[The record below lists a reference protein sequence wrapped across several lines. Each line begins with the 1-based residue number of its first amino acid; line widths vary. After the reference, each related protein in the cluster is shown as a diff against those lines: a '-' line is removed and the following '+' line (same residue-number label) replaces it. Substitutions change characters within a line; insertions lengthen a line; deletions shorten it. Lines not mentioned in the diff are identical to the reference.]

1 MTQTAIRLDNYRE
14 GFEALEQRAGAGQPE
29 WLRLLRAQ
37 AWNKFNELGFPTA
50 RRGNER
56 WKYTNVRPLAAAGFE
71 SPGQELSLADSQ
83 TVRGVAP
90 WHDGWHNIVFL
101 DGRYSETLSAK
112 PSDSAGIT
120 VTNLAQAIAS
130 NAAGLEKNLGKHAGF
145 DDDAFTAL
153 NTAFL
158 EDGALVQ
165 VDANCQSTAPVHFIF
180 ITTNQQRQTVSY
192 PRVLVIA
199 GANSQTTI
207 TETYATLSES
217 RYFTNAVTEFILEEG
232 AQIDHYR
239 LLLESSKAFHVGVS
253 RAVQGRDSTFRST
266 SFAKGAAM
274 ARQDF
279 QVLQDA
285 PGAFC
290 SLNGLYLTT
299 GEQHIDNLINI
310 DHAKPNTTSRL
321 FYKGI
326 LDGKSKAVF
335 GGEVLVRKDAQKA
348 DARQTDKNLL
358 LSREA
363 EVDSK
368 PSLLIYAD
376 DVQCTHGATAG
387 HIDEDT
393 LFYMRSRGLD
403 KETASQILIHAFANE
418 IIEMVRPEPLRNYLD
433 QLFLAAI
440 PTKGLQFGSAA

>member
-1 MTQTAIRLDNYRE
+1 MTQTATRLDDYRA
-14 GFEALEQRAGAGQPE
+14 GFEALEQRAGADQPE
-29 WLRLLRAQ
+29 WLQLLRAR
-37 AWNKFNELGFPTA
+37 AWNRFNELGFPTA

-56 WKYTNVRPLAAAGFE
+56 WKYTNVRPLAVASFQA
-71 SPGQELSLADSQ
+71 PDHALLSVDRDGLKA
-83 TVRGVAP
+83 VAP
-90 WHDGWHNIVFL
+90 WHDDWHNLVFL
-101 DGRYSETLSAK
+101 DGRYSETLSGG
-112 PSDSAGIT
+112 PSQGGIT
-120 VTNLAQAIAS
+120 VTGLAGAIGSNIAGIQEHLAQ
-130 NAAGLEKNLGKHAGF
+130 HADF
-145 DDDAFTAL
+145 QDEAFTAL
-153 NTAFL
+153 NTSFI

-165 VDANCQSTAPVHFIF
+165 VAANCQSTAPVHFIF
-180 ITTNQQRQTVSY
+180 ITTDQQRQTVSH

-199 GANSQTTI
+199 GPNSRVTV
-207 TETYATLSES
+207 TETYAALSGS
-217 RYFTNAVTEFILEEG
+217 RYFTNAVTEFVLEDG
-232 AQIDHYR
+232 AQVDHYR
-239 LLLESSKAFHVGVS
+239 LLLESSEAFHVGVS
-253 RAVQGRDSTFRST
+253 RAVQGRDSNFRST

-310 DHAKPNTTSRL
+310 DHARPNTTSRL

-393 LFYMRSRGLD
+393 LFYMQSRGLD
-403 KETASQILIHAFANE
+403 KETAGQILIHAFANE
-418 IIEMVRPEPLRNYLD
+418 IIETVQVEPLRDYLD
-433 QLFLAAI
+433 QLFLDAI

>member
-14 GFEALEQRAGAGQPE
+14 GFEALEQRTGAGQPE

-37 AWNKFNELGFPTA
+37 AWNKFSELGFPTA

-56 WKYTNVRPLAAAGFE
+56 WKYTNVRPLAVTSFETPDQVAG
-71 SPGQELSLADSQ
+71 LADAGA
-83 TVRGVAP
+83 VRAVAP
-90 WHDGWHNIVFL
+90 WHDGWHNLVFL
-101 DGRYSETLSAK
+101 DGRYNRVLSRG
-112 PSDSAGIT
+112 PSDSDGIT
-120 VTNLAQAIAS
+120 VTGLADALNSNVPELQKHLAQ
-130 NAAGLEKNLGKHAGF
+130 HAGF
-145 DDDAFTAL
+145 DDEAFTAL
-153 NTAFL
+153 NTSFL
-158 EDGALVQ
+158 EDGAFVQ
-165 VDANCQSTAPVHFIF
+165 VDANCQSSAPVHFVF
-180 ITTNQQRQTVSY
+180 ITTDQQRQTVSH
-192 PRVLVIA
+192 PRVLVVA
-199 GANSQTTI
+199 GVNSQTTVI
-207 TETYATLSES
+207 ETYATLSES
-217 RYFTNAVTEFILEEG
+217 RYFTNAVTEFVLEDG
-232 AQIDHYR
+232 AQVDHYR
-239 LLLESSKAFHVGVS
+239 LLLESPSAFHVGVS
-253 RAVQGRDSTFRST
+253 RAVQGTDTTFRST

-310 DHAKPNTTSRL
+310 DHARPNTTSRL

-393 LFYMRSRGLD
+393 LFYMQSRGLD
-403 KETASQILIHAFANE
+403 KETAGQILIHAFANE
-418 IIEMVRPEPLRNYLD
+418 IIETVQVEPLRNYLD
-433 QLFLAAI
+433 QLFLDAI

>member
-1 MTQTAIRLDNYRE
+1 MTQTATRLDDYRA

-29 WLRLLRAQ
+29 WLQLLRTR
-37 AWNKFNELGFPTA
+37 AWNKFTELGFPTA

-56 WKYTNVRPLAAAGFE
+56 WKYTNVRPLAVASFE
-71 SPGQELSLADSQ
+71 TPSQGLSLAGGDALKA
-83 TVRGVAP
+83 VAP
-90 WHDGWHNIVFL
+90 WHDGWHNLVFL
-101 DGRYSETLSAK
+101 DGRYNEALSK
-112 PSDSAGIT
+112 GPSQGGIT
-120 VTNLAQAIAS
+120 VTGLAEAIAS
-130 NAAGLEKNLGKHAGF
+130 NIPGVQKHLGQHTDF
-145 DDDAFTAL
+145 QDEAFTAL
-153 NTAFL
+153 NTSFL
-158 EDGALVQ
+158 EDGAFVQ
-165 VDANCQSTAPVHFIF
+165 VAANCQSAAPVHLIF
-180 ITTNQQRQTVSY
+180 LTTDQQRQTVSY

-199 GANSQTTI
+199 GPNSRVTV
-207 TETYATLSES
+207 TETYATLSGS
-217 RYFTNAVTEFILEEG
+217 RYFTNAVTEFVLEDG
-232 AQIDHYR
+232 AQVDHYR
-239 LLLESSKAFHVGVS
+239 LLLESPEAFHVGVS

-310 DHAKPNTTSRL
+310 DHARPNTTSRL

-358 LSREA
+358 LSRDA

-393 LFYMRSRGLD
+393 LFYMQSRGLD
-403 KETASQILIHAFANE
+403 KETAGQILIHAFANE
-418 IIEMVRPEPLRNYLD
+418 IIETVQVEPLRDYLD
-433 QLFLAAI
+433 QLFLDAI

>member
-1 MTQTAIRLDNYRE
+1 MDNYRE

-71 SPGQELSLADSQ
+71 SPDQELALADSQ
-83 TVRGVAP
+83 AVRGVAP
-90 WHDGWHNIVFL
+90 WHDGWHNVVFL

-112 PSDSAGIT
+112 PSDTGGIT

-130 NAAGLEKNLGKHAGF
+130 NAAGLEKNLGQHAGF

-153 NTAFL
+153 NTSFL

-165 VDANCQSTAPVHFIF
+165 VDANCQYTAPLHFIF
-180 ITTNQQRQTVSY
+180 IATDQQRQTVSH

-199 GANSQTTI
+199 GANSSVTI
-207 TETYATLSES
+207 TETYATLSGS
-217 RYFTNAVTEFILEEG
+217 RYFTNAVTEFVLEDG
-232 AQIDHYR
+232 ARIDHYR
-239 LLLESSKAFHVGVS
+239 LLLESPKAFHVGVS

-393 LFYMRSRGLD
+393 LFYMQSRGLD
-403 KETASQILIHAFANE
+403 KETAGQILIHAFANE
-418 IIEMVRPEPLRNYLD
+418 IIETVQIEPLRDYLD

>member
-1 MTQTAIRLDNYRE
+1 M
-14 GFEALEQRAGAGQPE
+14 RA
-29 WLRLLRAQ
+29 
-37 AWNKFNELGFPTA
+37 
-50 RRGNER
+50 
-56 WKYTNVRPLAAAGFE
+56 
-71 SPGQELSLADSQ
+71 
-83 TVRGVAP
+83 VAP
-90 WHDGWHNIVFL
+90 WHDDWHNLVFL
-101 DGRYSETLSAK
+101 DGRYNENLSK
-112 PSDSAGIT
+112 IPSRGGGIT
-120 VTNLAQAIAS
+120 VTGLAEAIGA
-130 NAAGLEKNLGKHAGF
+130 NIAGIREHLGQHADF
-145 DDDAFTAL
+145 QDEAFTAL
-153 NTAFL
+153 NTSFL
-158 EDGALVQ
+158 EDGAFVQ
-165 VDANCQSTAPVHFIF
+165 VDANCQPAVPVHFIF
-180 ITTNQQRQTVSY
+180 ITTDKQRQTVSH

-199 GANSQTTI
+199 GANSRVTV
-207 TETYATLSES
+207 TETYATLSGS
-217 RYFTNAVTEFILEEG
+217 RYFTNAVTEFVLEDG
-232 AQIDHYR
+232 AQVDHYR
-239 LLLESSKAFHVGVS
+239 LLLESSEAFHVGVS
-253 RAVQGRDSTFRST
+253 RAVQGPDSTFRST

-310 DHAKPNTTSRL
+310 DHARPNTTSRL

-393 LFYMRSRGLD
+393 LFYMQSRGLD
-403 KETASQILIHAFANE
+403 KETAGQILIHAFANE
-418 IIEMVRPEPLRNYLD
+418 IIETVQVEPLRDYLD
-433 QLFLAAI
+433 QLFLDAI
-440 PTKGLQFGSAA
+440 PTKGLQLGSAA

>member
-1 MTQTAIRLDNYRE
+1 MTQAATRLDNYRA
-14 GFEALEQRAGAGQPE
+14 GFEALEQRAVSGQPE

-37 AWNKFNELGFPTA
+37 AWNRFSELGFPTA

-56 WKYTNVRPLAAAGFE
+56 WKYTNVRPLAVADFETPSQGTPIAG
-71 SPGQELSLADSQ
+71 LDA
-83 TVRGVAP
+83 VRAVAP
-90 WHDGWHNIVFL
+90 WHDDWHNLVFL
-101 DGRYSETLSAK
+101 DGRYNETLSSG
-112 PSDSAGIT
+112 PSQDGGIT
-120 VTNLAQAIAS
+120 VTGLAEAIGS
-130 NAAGLEKNLGKHAGF
+130 NIAGIREHLGQHADF
-145 DDDAFTAL
+145 QDEAFTAL
-153 NTAFL
+153 NTSFL
-158 EDGALVQ
+158 EDGAFVQ
-165 VDANCQSTAPVHFIF
+165 VDANCQPAAPVHFIF
-180 ITTNQQRQTVSY
+180 ITTDQQRQTVSH

-199 GANSQTTI
+199 GANSRVTV
-207 TETYATLSES
+207 TETYATLSGS
-217 RYFTNAVTEFILEEG
+217 RYFTNAVTEFVLEDG
-232 AQIDHYR
+232 AQVDHYR
-239 LLLESSKAFHVGVS
+239 LLLESSEAFHVGVS
-253 RAVQGRDSTFRST
+253 RAVQGPDSTFRST

-310 DHAKPNTTSRL
+310 DHARPNTTSRL

-376 DVQCTHGATAG
+376 DVQCAHGATAG

-393 LFYMRSRGLD
+393 LFYMQSRGLD
-403 KETASQILIHAFANE
+403 KETAGQILIHAFANE
-418 IIEMVRPEPLRNYLD
+418 IIETVQVEPLRDYLD
-433 QLFLAAI
+433 QLFLDAI

>member
-14 GFEALEQRAGAGQPE
+14 GFEALEQRAGVGQPE
-29 WLRLLRAQ
+29 WLRLLRVQ
-37 AWNKFNELGFPTA
+37 AWERFNELGFPTA

-56 WKYTNVRPLAAAGFE
+56 WKYTSVRPLAVAGFE
-71 SPGQELSLADSQ
+71 SPDQYLSLADSQ
-83 TVRGVAP
+83 AVRDVAP
-90 WHDGWHNIVFL
+90 WHDGWHNVVFL

-153 NTAFL
+153 NTSFL
-158 EDGALVQ
+158 EDGAFVQ
-165 VDANCQSTAPVHFIF
+165 VDANCQPTAPVHFIF
-180 ITTNQQRQTVSY
+180 VTTDQQRQTVSH
-192 PRVLVIA
+192 PRVLIIA
-199 GANSQTTI
+199 GANSSVTI

-217 RYFTNAVTEFILEEG
+217 RYFTNAVTEFVLEDG
-232 AQIDHYR
+232 ARIDHYR
-239 LLLESSKAFHVGVS
+239 LLLESPKAFHVGVS

-310 DHAKPNTTSRL
+310 DHAQPNTTSRL

-418 IIEMVRPEPLRNYLD
+418 IIETVQVEPLKDYLD
-433 QLFLAAI
+433 QLFMAAI

>member
-14 GFEALEQRAGAGQPE
+14 GFEALEQRAGADQPE

-56 WKYTNVRPLAAAGFE
+56 WKYTNVRPLAVAGFE
-71 SPGQELSLADSQ
+71 SPDQDLSLAGAQ
-83 TVRGVAP
+83 AVRDVAP
-90 WHDGWHNIVFL
+90 WHEGWHNIVFL

-112 PSDSAGIT
+112 PSDATGIT

-130 NAAGLEKNLGKHAGF
+130 NAAGLRNNLGQHAGF

-153 NTAFL
+153 NTSFL
-158 EDGALVQ
+158 EDGAFVL

-180 ITTNQQRQTVSY
+180 ITTDQPRQTVTH
-192 PRVLVIA
+192 PRVLVVA
-199 GANSQTTI
+199 GPNSRVTI
-207 TETYATLSES
+207 TETYATLAES
-217 RYFTNAVTEFILEEG
+217 RYFTNAVTEFVLEDG
-232 AQIDHYR
+232 AQVEHYR
-239 LLLESSKAFHVGVS
+239 LLLESPKAFHVGVS

-310 DHAKPNTTSRL
+310 DHARPNTTSRL

-326 LDGKSKAVF
+326 LDGRSKAVF

-393 LFYMRSRGLD
+393 LFYMQSRGLD
-403 KETASQILIHAFANE
+403 KETAGQILIHAFANE
-418 IIEMVRPEPLRNYLD
+418 IIETVQVEPLRDYLD